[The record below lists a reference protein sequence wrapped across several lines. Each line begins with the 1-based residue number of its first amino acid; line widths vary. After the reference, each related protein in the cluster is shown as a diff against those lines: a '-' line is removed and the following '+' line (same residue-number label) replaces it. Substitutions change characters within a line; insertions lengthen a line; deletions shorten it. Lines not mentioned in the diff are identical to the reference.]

1 MTKTGDE
8 SDSLRAPEPRANPH
22 FEGHE
27 AAAEE
32 MLASASSGRI
42 HHAWL
47 ITGPRGVGKATLAFR
62 FARLL
67 LSGGG
72 RADNGPGLFGH
83 EPAPGLDMAPQS
95 PVFQRVAAGGHA
107 DLFTL
112 ERGFVKEAGKGNDN
126 DDRSRRRSS
135 VIGVDDVRAAN
146 SFLTLTAMEGGWR
159 VVIVDGAEDMNPS
172 AANALLKTLE
182 EPPAHAILLL
192 VSHAPGRLLPTIKSR
207 CRRLALGKLPEAT
220 VEGLIER
227 YRPDITGEE
236 RRALAMIGDGSIGRA
251 LQLADA
257 GGLALYEEMIR
268 LLSGLQ
274 QPDVG
279 RLHGALEA
287 IARTRNPAGVY
298 EAYDVFTD
306 LLADWMVRQAAA
318 RSRGLEPPEILAGEG
333 EIAARLW
340 DRAGL
345 DQWLEVWEK
354 ITLLFGRAARLNL
367 DRKQVLLDAFFA
379 LGRTAA

>member
-1 MTKTGDE
+1 MTKAGDE
-8 SDSLRAPEPRANPH
+8 SDPLRAPEPRANPH

-62 FARLL
+62 FARFL

-72 RADNGPGLFGH
+72 RADNGPGLFGD